1 MASRISTPKQPLTS
15 LATCVIQHVF
25 TCVSDVADDC
35 FGTLIHHAAV
45 VFVVAVAVAVA

>member
-1 MASRISTPKQPLTS
+1 MASRINTPKQPLTS

-25 TCVSDVADDC
+25 TASDVADDC

-45 VFVVAVAVAVA
+45 VFVVAVA